1 LQSSIVSDDC
11 GIQAKT
17 VIASRVCQILLSL
30 AMLLLSA
37 CSAAS
42 FGIANFPARFAHCE
56 RTANVPFGPATW
68 QRADVYQP
76 LRTTGPVPVIV
87 FWYGGAWTEG
97 NKDEYR
103 FVGTALASLGF
114 VAVLPDYRVYP
125 EVKFPAFLDDAA
137 AAVAWVQSHAA
148 QFGGD
153 PHRIVLMGHSAG
165 AHMAAMLAINHAYL
179 RRAGVDTHNIA
190 GLIGLSGPYELVPNT
205 ATLYAIFDA
214 PYTPHDWQVLPYVS
228 SDAPPTLLIQGASDR
243 LVRVSNTLHLGD
255 ALRQKNVPVQ
265 VVVYPHRGHGDT
277 VAALS
282 WAARF
287 RSPTLAD
294 IDGFMHTLNK

>member
-1 LQSSIVSDDC
+1 V
-11 GIQAKT
+11 
-17 VIASRVCQILLSL
+17 
-30 AMLLLSA
+30 
-37 CSAAS
+37 S
-42 FGIANFPARFAHCE
+42 FGIANFPAHFAHCE
-56 RTANVPFGPATW
+56 RTANVPFGPASW
-68 QRADVYQP
+68 HRADVYQP
-76 LRTTGPVPVIV
+76 LGSMGPVPVIV

-103 FVGTALASLGF
+103 FVGTALAGLGF

-165 AHMAAMLAINHAYL
+165 AHMAAMLAINHEYL
-179 RRAGVDTHNIA
+179 NRAGVDTHDIV
-190 GLIGLSGPYELVPNT
+190 GLI
-205 ATLYAIFDA
+205 D
-214 PYTPHDWQVLPYVS
+214 VS

-243 LVRVSNTLHLGD
+243 LVRVSNTRRLAD
-255 ALRQKNVPVQ
+255 ALRQKHVPVR

-287 RSPTLAD
+287 RSPTLDD
-294 IDGFMHTLNK
+294 IDRFMHE